1 MSCPL
6 LPFKATVRDPN
17 SRAPISQ
24 VGILTVGPWICSD
37 DTFLRVFRHTVC
49 SAAAAFEPDVVVLQC
64 GADALVGDPL
74 GEFNLT
80 QRGRALLR
88 RPCLCCV
95 SALLDRV
102 GLLSEYLLRL
112 RGMSR
117 ANSACSAG
125 YASPPARRRRLHSKQ
140 CGTSMDRQV
149 FQFYDSRR
157 RQAPFR
163 AFWFR
168 AFW

>member
-1 MSCPL
+1 MSRCGRVVGNVASSTPQSREMSTSAP
-6 LPFKATVRDPN
+6 PFGSPT

-24 VGILTVGPWICSD
+24 AGSLTVRPWICSD

-49 SAAAAFEPDVVVLQC
+49 SAAAAFKPDVVVLQC

-80 QRGRALLR
+80 QRGRALSR

-95 SALLDRV
+95 STLLERA

-112 RGMSR
+112 RGMSG
-117 ANSACSAG
+117 AYPACSTG
-125 YASPPARRRRLHSKQ
+125 YASPLARRRWLQCKQ

-149 FQFYDSRR
+149 FSSVL
-157 RQAPFR
+157 
-163 AFWFR
+163 
-168 AFW
+168 